1 MTRQP
6 TTTKILSSENRGM
19 QDSGIPM
26 FPPLEGSNFES
37 NIASS
42 LENTWRKPRKQS
54 ENEKGVMPTNIGLP
68 EFPPLDNGAVL
79 VDSSI
84 PSSLGKT
91 WLMPRKQPNSR
102 TQNLSSTP
110 CAEERERI
118 ADDGVNN
125 NKLPRPPTQ
134 PNLPSHENRNSVSTP
149 INSHVRST
157 SDDTINFPLFPA
169 LPSGNTLRLRG
180 RNGAPPSVTLRPR
193 ISLASRPTCHS
204 PSGVDSIEM
213 PF

>member
-6 TTTKILSSENRGM
+6 TTTKMLSSENGGM
-19 QDSGIPM
+19 QDSGISM
-26 FPPLEGSNFES
+26 FPPLEGSIFES
-37 NIASS
+37 SITSS
-42 LENTWRKPRKQS
+42 LENTRLKPRKQS
-54 ENEKGVMPTNIGLP
+54 ENEKGGMLTNIGLP

-79 VDSSI
+79 GDSSI
-84 PSSLGKT
+84 PSSFGKT

-118 ADDGVNN
+118 ADGVNN
-125 NKLPRPPTQ
+125 ELPRPPTQ
-134 PNLPSHENRNSVSTP
+134 PNLPSHENRNIVSTP

-157 SDDTINFPLFPA
+157 SDDTINLPLFPA
-169 LPSGNTLRLRG
+169 LPSENTLRLRG
-180 RNGAPPSVTLRPR
+180 RNGAPPSVALRPR